1 MKKNLTIIFVTYHS
15 KKKLIRYL
23 KQLKRNYNI
32 IIIENSSNYKLK
44 KDIKKISN
52 AKVIIN
58 KKNTGFGSGANLGL
72 SKVKTKYALH
82 LDLDTSF
89 SNKSID
95 KLINKAIQID
105 NFAIIG
111 PRIRNFKYIDKHF
124 IKKKVFKNTNQM
136 NFIDGCCLLFNM
148 KQMKKIGFFDSNFFL
163 YYEET
168 DLLKRCVDSDK
179 NVYMLD
185 DVKIYHE
192 GRSSSDSKI
201 SFFIE
206 ENRNWHYMWSK
217 FYFFKKHY
225 GYPYAFIKIFRHTFS
240 SFIKYLFFKIT
251 NNLIKKTKYKARL
264 SGCVNSIL
272 LRDSW
277 FRLKI

>member
-1 MKKNLTIIFVTYHS
+1 MKKDLTIIFVTYHS

-23 KQLKRNYNI
+23 KQLKKNYKI

-44 KDIKKISN
+44 EDIKKISN

-95 KLINKAIQID
+95 KLISKALQLN

-111 PRIRNFKYIDKHF
+111 PRIRNFKYKNKHF
-124 IKKKVFKNTNQM
+124 IKKKLFKNTNQM

-148 KQMKKIGFFDSNFFL
+148 KQMKKIGFFDKNFFL

-168 DLLKRCVDSDK
+168 DLLKRCVDNDK
-179 NVYMLD
+179 KIYMLD
-185 DVKIYHE
+185 DIKIYHE

-201 SFFIE
+201 SSHIE

-225 GYPYAFIKIFRHTFS
+225 GYPYALIKIFRHTFS
-240 SFIKYLFFKIT
+240 SLIKYLYFKIT

>member
-1 MKKNLTIIFVTYHS
+1 MKKDLTIIFVTYHS
-15 KKKLIRYL
+15 EKNLIRYL
-23 KQLKRNYNI
+23 KQLKKNYNI
-32 IIIENSSNYKLK
+32 IIIENSSNYKLEK
-44 KDIKKISN
+44 TIKAISN

-58 KKNTGFGSGANLGL
+58 KKNTGFGSGANLAL
-72 SKVKTKYALH
+72 KKVTTKYALH

-89 SNKSID
+89 TNQSID
-95 KLINKAIQID
+95 KLINKASQID

-111 PRIRNFKYIDKHF
+111 PKIKNFKYSNKHF
-124 IKKKVFKNTNQM
+124 VKKKVFKNTNQM

-168 DLLKRCVDSDK
+168 DLIKRCVDSDK
-179 NVYMLD
+179 NVYMLE
-185 DVKIYHE
+185 DVKIFHQ

-201 SFFIE
+201 SSSIE
-206 ENRNWHYMWSK
+206 EHRNWHYMWSK

-225 GYPYAFIKIFRHTFS
+225 GYFYAFIKIFRHTFS
-240 SFIKYLFFKIT
+240 SLIKYLFFKIT
-251 NNLIKKTKYKARL
+251 NNRIKKTKYKARFN
-264 SGCVNSIL
+264 GCLNSIL

-277 FRLKI
+277 YRIKI

>member
-1 MKKNLTIIFVTYHS
+1 MNKDLTIIFVTYHS
-15 KKKLIRYL
+15 EKRLIKYL
-23 KQLKRNYNI
+23 KQLKKNYKI
-32 IIIENSSNYKLK
+32 IVIENSSNHKLK

-52 AKVIIN
+52 AEIIIN

-72 SKVKTKYALH
+72 KKVKTKYALH

-89 SNKSID
+89 SNKSIN

-105 NFAIIG
+105 DFGIIG
-111 PRIRNFKYIDKHF
+111 PRIQNFKYIDKHF

-168 DLLKRCVDSDK
+168 DLLKRCVDNHK
-179 NVYMLD
+179 KIYMLN

-201 SFFIE
+201 SSFIE
-206 ENRNWHYMWSK
+206 ENRNWHLC
-217 FYFFKKHY
+217 
-225 GYPYAFIKIFRHTFS
+225 GLNFIFLENTMDTIM
-240 SFIKYLFFKIT
+240 
-251 NNLIKKTKYKARL
+251 
-264 SGCVNSIL
+264 L
-272 LRDSW
+272 L
-277 FRLKI
+277 